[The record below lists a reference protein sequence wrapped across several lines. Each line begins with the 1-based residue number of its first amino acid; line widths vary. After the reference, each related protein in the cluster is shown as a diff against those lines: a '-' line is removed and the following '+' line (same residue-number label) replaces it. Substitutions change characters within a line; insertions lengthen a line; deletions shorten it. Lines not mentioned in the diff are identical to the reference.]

1 MKLKGNAVVV
11 GVTSNSCFLI
21 RISRRTCNSGRS
33 NSSFTSGISRG
44 PVGITPVTHIV
55 SVEVKE
61 ILLVTAVFSPDHA
74 ISIN

>member
-1 MKLKGNAVVV
+1 MPLLLVLVLQVTVVSQLGSVEGHAIVVEVTPVSQVESEAVLEV
-11 GVTSNSCFLI
+11 
-21 RISRRTCNSGRS
+21 
-33 NSSFTSGISRG
+33 
-44 PVGITPVTHIV
+44 TPVTHIV

>member
-1 MKLKGNAVVV
+1 MPLLLVLVLQVTVVSQLGSVGHAIVVEVTPVSQVESVEAVLE
-11 GVTSNSCFLI
+11 VTL
-21 RISRRTCNSGRS
+21 
-33 NSSFTSGISRG
+33 
-44 PVGITPVTHIV
+44 VTHIV